1 VKIAILT
8 FDGFNEIDSFVSHH
22 ILNRIVLDD
31 WTVAITC
38 PSEMVTSTNGVRV
51 SAQQPLEFANDAD
64 AVLFGGSPR
73 SRQIAED
80 ATIMSRLKLDP
91 SRQLIGSQCAGA
103 WFLAKLGLLA
113 TQPVCTNLKSR
124 PALEAMG
131 IQVLDRPF
139 VANGNVASAGGC
151 LARSC
156 RNCAQYRRARRG
168 EEAVRGRRSRRG
180 VAVRHGRSRAGLTP
194 GLRHTSVVRIHYRI
208 AHDVTRLG
216 VGSSSLRQR
225 NRRSQKRD
233 RVR

>member
-38 PSEMVTSTNGVRV
+38 PSETVTSTNGVRV
-51 SAQQPLEFANDAD
+51 SAQQPLEFANNAD

-80 ATIMSRLKLDP
+80 AGIMSRLELDP

-113 TQPVCTNLKSR
+113 AQPVCTNLKSR
-124 PALEAMG
+124 PALEAIG

-151 LARSC
+151 LASPYLATWVIARLLGREAAETALSIVAPVGEK
-156 RNCAQYRRARRG
+156 RQYVAG
-168 EEAVRGRRSRRG
+168 VLGAVSPFVTAEAE
-180 VAVRHGRSRAGLTP
+180 
-194 GLRHTSVVRIHYRI
+194 
-208 AHDVTRLG
+208 
-216 VGSSSLRQR
+216 
-225 NRRSQKRD
+225 
-233 RVR
+233 RV